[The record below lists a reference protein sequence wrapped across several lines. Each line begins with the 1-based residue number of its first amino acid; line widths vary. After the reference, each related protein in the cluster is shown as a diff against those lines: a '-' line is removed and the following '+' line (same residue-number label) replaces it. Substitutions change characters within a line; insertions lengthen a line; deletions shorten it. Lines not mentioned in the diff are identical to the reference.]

1 MSLFKPGDIVAVN
14 FPGVTG
20 VKRRP
25 AVILSSPVYHASRP
39 DLIVGLITS
48 QTAAAVGPIDY
59 LLHDWAQAG
68 LRTPSAFRSVLVTL
82 PPSTNPVLVG
92 HLSDRDWQEVRER
105 VKVALALLDD
115 PVPPAVPDATGGLS
129 TPENK

>member
-1 MSLFKPGDIVAVN
+1 MFNPGDIVAVN

-20 VKRRP
+20 IKRRP

-48 QTAAAVGPIDY
+48 QTAAAVGPTDY
-59 LLHDWAQAG
+59 PLQDWAQAG
-68 LRTPSAFRSVLVTL
+68 LRVPSAFRSFLATL

-92 HLSDRDWQEVRER
+92 HLSARDWQGVRAC
-105 VKVALALLDD
+105 VKAALTSLDGL
-115 PVPPAVPDATGGLS
+115 VPSAIPTN
-129 TPENK
+129 T